1 MKTKYPR
8 MAVVTGSRVI
18 GGTLRVDVAYTDPG
32 AADRNVPV
40 VAAAGTYAMP
50 RSDDRVLVDEAEDG
64 SIFAQPVSVRSPGF
78 DVPDLEE
85 GEFELRFDDST
96 AISVRKNGSGFSVT
110 VEADEV
116 KLGGSGATK
125 VVAREGD
132 SVEVSSA
139 LEGTLTGT
147 ITSGAS
153 KTRAE

>member
-40 VAAAGTYAMP
+40 VAASGAYAMP

-85 GEFELRFDDST
+85 GEFEFRFDAST
-96 AISVRKNGSGFSVT
+96 AISVRKSGGSFNISIEASGDVDVSAAGSVRINGSDWDSHT
-110 VEADEV
+110 HDYTDST
-116 KLGGSGATK
+116 GSGSSTK
-125 VVAREGD
+125 
-132 SVEVSSA
+132 
-139 LEGTLTGT
+139 TTG
-147 ITSGAS
+147 GVN
-153 KTRAE
+153 